1 MSHLMP
7 SEKLEEQLP
16 KLIPGILAL
25 YKKHAEAFYISK
37 VRSWGARSCC
47 PGPVPDPGCAS
58 PWSPATA
65 PGQGQ
70 LLGGSHTVPRGR
82 CPTLPT
88 AVGWG
93 SPLSPP
99 LPALGLRVLARL
111 VAPHL
116 LPSSPCPTADCSPV
130 SRCAEPLPDPG
141 SFRQHRQPQP
151 GRAAGRAAGH
161 PAPPGRGSLGL
172 GGGIG
177 KPLERGCAGAELGDG
192 VRGSPSPGPAPASPP
207 SSSRRCWQPVR
218 SGAGRAGVTW
228 TAGVP
233 LRVSSGCVVTRRGKT
248 NLWGLADLSN
258 SSLRV
263 NKPGAGS
270 TRGPLLRLP
279 SLSPGS

>member
-70 LLGGSHTVPRGR
+70 PLGGSHTVPRGR

-116 LPSSPCPTADCSPV
+116 LPSSPFPTADCSPV

-192 VRGSPSPGPAPASPP
+192 VRGSPSPGPAPASSEQQPALLAAP
-207 SSSRRCWQPVR
+207 KLRCWPCWCDMD
-218 SGAGRAGVTW
+218 S
-228 TAGVP
+228 
-233 LRVSSGCVVTRRGKT
+233 
-248 NLWGLADLSN
+248 
-258 SSLRV
+258 
-263 NKPGAGS
+263 
-270 TRGPLLRLP
+270 RGPSEGQLWLCGHEKRENK
-279 SLSPGS
+279 SLGTG

>member
-70 LLGGSHTVPRGR
+70 LLGGSHTVPRGDARR
-82 CPTLPT
+82 CPPRWAGDRRSRHCSLPLGC
-88 AVGWG
+88 VCWHG
-93 SPLSPP
+93 SWPPTSCRPPPSPP
-99 LPALGLRVLARL
+99 LTAARSLAVQSLCQILEASVNIGSRSLDVQLDALLGTLHPQVGVPWGWGVGLGSPWSGVVLVLSSVMGCEAHPALVL
-111 VAPHL
+111 L
-116 LPSSPCPTADCSPV
+116 LP
-130 SRCAEPLPDPG
+130 
-141 SFRQHRQPQP
+141 
-151 GRAAGRAAGH
+151 
-161 PAPPGRGSLGL
+161 
-172 GGGIG
+172 
-177 KPLERGCAGAELGDG
+177 
-192 VRGSPSPGPAPASPP
+192 PP
-207 SSSRRCWQPVR
+207 SSSRRCWQPPS
-218 SGAGRAGVTW
+218 SGAGHAGVTW

-233 LRVSSGCVVTRRGKT
+233 LRVSSGCAVTRRGKT

-270 TRGPLLRLP
+270 TRGPLLGLP

>member
-70 LLGGSHTVPRGR
+70 PLGGSHTVPRGR

-116 LPSSPCPTADCSPV
+116 LPSSPCPTTDCSPGL
-130 SRCAEPLPDPG
+130 SLCRASARSWKLP
-141 SFRQHRQPQP
+141 STS
-151 GRAAGRAAGH
+151 AAAAWTC
-161 PAPPGRGSLGL
+161 SWT
-172 GGGIG
+172 
-177 KPLERGCAGAELGDG
+177 
-192 VRGSPSPGPAPASPP
+192 
-207 SSSRRCWQPVR
+207 RCWAPCTPR
-218 SGAGRAGVTW
+218 
-228 TAGVP
+228 
-233 LRVSSGCVVTRRGKT
+233 
-248 NLWGLADLSN
+248 
-258 SSLRV
+258 
-263 NKPGAGS
+263 
-270 TRGPLLRLP
+270 
-279 SLSPGS
+279 